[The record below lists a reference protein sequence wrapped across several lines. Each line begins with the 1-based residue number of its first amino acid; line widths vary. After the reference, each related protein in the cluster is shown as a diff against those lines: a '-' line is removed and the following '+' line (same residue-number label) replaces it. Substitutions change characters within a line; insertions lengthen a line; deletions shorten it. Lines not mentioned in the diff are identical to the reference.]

1 MLDVNYH
8 LCSLFNDDV
17 SLLVC
22 CFRLNV
28 LKFFLL
34 DSGIWIDLCC
44 YKVLCGNV
52 NNIFSHGSWDLSL
65 SSIFDHCRLCIVL
78 KVLFKTSI
86 FVSKLWV

>member
-28 LKFFLL
+28 LKFFYLIL
-34 DSGIWIDLCC
+34 GFGLIYVATKCYVEMLIIFFRMVLGICLCLVYLIIAGC
-44 YKVLCGNV
+44 A
-52 NNIFSHGSWDLSL
+52 LS
-65 SSIFDHCRLCIVL
+65 
-78 KVLFKTSI
+78 
-86 FVSKLWV
+86 